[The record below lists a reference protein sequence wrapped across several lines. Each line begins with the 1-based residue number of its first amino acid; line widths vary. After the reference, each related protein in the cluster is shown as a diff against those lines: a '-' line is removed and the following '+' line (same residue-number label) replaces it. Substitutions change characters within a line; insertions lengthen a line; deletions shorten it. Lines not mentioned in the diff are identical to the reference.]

1 MNLLYEPGY
10 RPEDLVVHIS
20 ELLVATADAS
30 DELVDRSISEVL
42 RLLRDK
48 MKMDVVFVSEFTQG
62 QRVMRYM
69 ATSPGGPA
77 VAVGDAD
84 LLEASWCQRVVD
96 GRLPEHIHDARQLPA
111 AAALLKELP
120 FPIGTHISTPIV
132 LRNGEVYGTLCT
144 FSLAPKDNPDPNDLK
159 VLRYTAKLAAEKI
172 DGRREQD
179 RQRTQPADLSLVPLD
194 KKPSS
199 S

>member
-62 QRVMRYM
+62 QRVMRHVV
-69 ATSPGGPA
+69 TSPGGPA

-84 LLEASWCQRVVD
+84 LLKPPVPTVVD
-96 GRLPEHIHDARQLPA
+96 GRLPSSSDARQLPA
-111 AAALLKELP
+111 
-120 FPIGTHISTPIV
+120 
-132 LRNGEVYGTLCT
+132 
-144 FSLAPKDNPDPNDLK
+144 SLGDC
-159 VLRYTAKLAAEKI
+159 
-172 DGRREQD
+172 
-179 RQRTQPADLSLVPLD
+179 
-194 KKPSS
+194 
-199 S
+199 